1 MTYNVWDADLSV
13 EGSAWIKDLFK
24 GTIEVEQGYE
34 TLRIVSRTPESLVVT
49 PGDILE
55 LLR

>member
-13 EGSAWIKDLFK
+13 EGSAWSKDLFK
-24 GTIEVEQGYE
+24 GTIEVEQGDE
-34 TLRIVSRTPESLVVT
+34 TLRVISSTPENLVVT